1 MAFGMVCGSRRP
13 SGWGRRGN
21 GAMESSGTYGISVQ
35 GFSTRQYTWEQR
47 VSSSLSECDCW
58 DGICSWRPSG
68 RKKEP
73 CTADC

>member
-1 MAFGMVCGSRRP
+1 
-13 SGWGRRGN
+13 
-21 GAMESSGTYGISVQ
+21 MESSGTYGISVQ

-47 VSSSLSECDCW
+47 VSSSLSERDRW